1 MLLMLH
7 VHPFPFSNLLVI
19 MMQNQFS
26 SGAMQIIMQI
36 VSFHER
42 INLAKTQT
50 TRTYLIIVFV
60 DTTIVADY
68 LSSFAGVEFGFA
80 EIRRPHEL
88 VGVERLFLL
97 LLSRVLLRER
107 IVRLSVILFY
117 LRKKIFSAIKIS

>member
-1 MLLMLH
+1 MLH

-19 MMQNQFS
+19 MMQNLFS

-50 TRTYLIIVFV
+50 TRKFPVIIVFV

-97 LLSRVLLRER
+97 LLLSRVLLRER
-107 IVRLSVILFY
+107 IARLSVILFY

>member
-1 MLLMLH
+1 
-7 VHPFPFSNLLVI
+7 
-19 MMQNQFS
+19 
-26 SGAMQIIMQI
+26 MQIIMQI

-80 EIRRPHEL
+80 QIRRPHEL

-97 LLSRVLLRER
+97 LLLSRVLLRER
-107 IVRLSVILFY
+107 IARLSVILFY